1 MKMADLKLLEKGE
14 LTARLADLEQQYRV
28 LRLSVVNGREK
39 NTAKLK
45 LARRDIARV
54 KTLL

>member
-1 MKMADLKLLEKGE
+1 MKMADLKLLEQGE

-28 LRLSVVNGREK
+28 LRLSVISGREK

>member
-1 MKMADLKLLEKGE
+1 MKMADLKLLEKSE
-14 LTARLADLEQQYRV
+14 LTARLVDLEQQYRV
-28 LRLSVVNGREK
+28 MRLSVINGREK

-45 LARRDIARV
+45 LARHDIARI